1 MTSTVVVSIGAIVLL
16 LCLLGGSAVALLTY
30 ASKFFAPR
38 NDVNDS
44 MEVRMAALEL
54 RMDSLPPLW
63 KEERD
68 RAKRSA
74 DAARKARTDAENK
87 LEEVQ
92 ELIEA
97 NLAVPD
103 VDEAHGDQ
111 REMFPVPT
119 RLGDPTP
126 SDRRARVQAVAHLM
140 R

>member
-1 MTSTVVVSIGAIVLL
+1 MVTIGAIVLL
-16 LCLLGGSAVALLTY
+16 LAVFGGGTVALFTYLPKVLTL
-30 ASKFFAPR
+30 R
-38 NDVNDS
+38 NDPADS

-74 DAARKARTDAENK
+74 DSARKARKDAEDK

-92 ELIEA
+92 ELIET
-97 NLAVPD
+97 NTQILGGDETFSDQTELLA
-103 VDEAHGDQ
+103 
-111 REMFPVPT
+111 VPT

-126 SDRRARVQAVAHLM
+126 ADRRERAAAVAHLL